1 MTGAFA
7 SVLGAD
13 LLAADVT
20 APGSGIFDALVPM
33 PVLLPLLAA
42 SLNVIFARLRN
53 VQRVLSIV
61 VLLGVVVNN
70 VILLSRVDDATGD
83 AAGGIVVS
91 QAGGWVAPLGISL
104 VVDRLSAI
112 MLVVSSLM
120 LLSVLIY
127 AIGQDSEERR
137 FAAFHPVSLQA

>member
-7 SVLGAD
+7 SALGAD

-42 SLNVIFARLRN
+42 SLSVIFARLRN

-61 VLLGVVVNN
+61 ALLGVVVNN
-70 VILLSRVDDATGD
+70 VILLSRVDEATGD

-120 LLSVLIY
+120 LLSVLIIVIPWAY
-127 AIGQDSEERR
+127 LEFGRKKGR
-137 FAAFHPVSLQA
+137 